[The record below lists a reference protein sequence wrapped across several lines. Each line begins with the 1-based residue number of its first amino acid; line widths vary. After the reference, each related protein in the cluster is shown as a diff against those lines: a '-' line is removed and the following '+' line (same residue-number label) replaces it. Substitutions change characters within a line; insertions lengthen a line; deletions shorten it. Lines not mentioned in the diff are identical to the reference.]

1 MLRLLTSRKR
11 YWGTRFGALLATADS
26 PARTKATLSGLRLVR
41 NLYRAKPQTAP
52 MAVTWLF
59 VTGGLGPL
67 GCGLALAAKRCLADI
82 LNGRGSLLIRASF
95 YVEGTLG
102 YG

>member
-1 MLRLLTSRKR
+1 MLCSPLRTVLRK
-11 YWGTRFGALLATADS
+11 TDS
-26 PARTKATLSGLRLVR
+26 TLSAVLCVR
-41 NLYRAKPQTAP
+41 NLYRAKRRAAP
-52 MAVTWLF
+52 SSFTWLF
-59 VTGGLGPL
+59 ATGVLGPL
-67 GCGLALAAKRCLADI
+67 GCGLDSAAKRCLADI